1 MLLEIFLWEE
11 SLKKVLPFL
20 KTFDVEKANKIA
32 ADRMGQI
39 GIDVRDP
46 SQAVGTMS
54 GGERQC
60 LAISTSYIFWSKSFS
75 IR

>member
-1 MLLEIFLWEE
+1 
-11 SLKKVLPFL
+11 
-20 KTFDVEKANKIA
+20 
-32 ADRMGQI
+32 MGQI

-60 LAISTSYIFWSKSFS
+60 LAISQEQFTLVLKF
-75 IR
+75 